1 MAIVSAEL
9 LHRITALLERRGDA
23 LVRTSFGVTY
33 SRALLLRAVAA
44 QPGISQR
51 ELADALGYTA
61 PAVSSL
67 LKEIRLSGLIAVS
80 ESSANK
86 RVNEVFLTV
95 EGVELV
101 AEISR
106 YLDTRFE
113 EVLRAA
119 AVNERV
125 LTEMLI
131 RIEAVL
137 NGGTGSENG

>member
-80 ESSANK
+80 ESSASK